1 MTSLDFSIEYHSKS
15 DQITDE
21 LAELASTRL
30 RNLRGDH
37 TDMISASVTIEPA
50 TQAETPH
57 DIQAQVVVH
66 MRPERVVASHDG
78 DSNTAALK
86 GALDAVERQVR
97 EQRRKFKEHWKRPDL
112 DDRPSP
118 R

>member
-1 MTSLDFSIEYHSKS
+1 MTSLDFPIEFHSKS

-21 LAELASTRL
+21 LEELASARL
-30 RNLRGDH
+30 RDLRGDH
-37 TDMISASVTIEPA
+37 TDMVSASVTLEPA

-57 DIQAQVVVH
+57 NIQARVVIH
-66 MRPERVVASHDG
+66 MRPDQVVASHDG

-97 EQRRKFKEHWKRPDL
+97 EQRSKLREHWKRPDL
-112 DDRPSP
+112 NDRPSP
-118 R
+118 T